1 MLLFKLNL
9 FLENTHYEYFMNIF
23 WILFSCCLNLK
34 QKKPF
39 IYECYSLFR
48 TPRLPHAT
56 TKPMKEKKN
65 PILRDNQF
73 CQHKHWLL
81 MTLTPSVNKTLLHLS
96 SAAAAGISAVGTMH
110 AEGRLFHYSAA
121 V

>member
-34 QKKPF
+34 QKNPSYTNA
-39 IYECYSLFR
+39 ILYSA
-48 TPRLPHAT
+48 PPLPHAT